1 MEKKKKNIYNMLI
14 LIHIVDTAIN
24 TFFFSFLFFVSQKK
38 AENCALLRGTTRK
51 VSFSK

>member
-1 MEKKKKNIYNMLI
+1 MLI
-14 LIHIVDTAIN
+14 LIHIVDTAIKHIL
-24 TFFFSFLFFVSQKK
+24 FVFFLFHKKK